1 MIIVNSYL
9 QYIKERFKDNFD
21 VKYRNI
27 ETAMGILTLIFIDT
41 LCDSKFISEYIIT
54 PLSRY
59 NLAIHNAGE
68 IKDKI
73 LYNNIVGDVKSYEDA
88 LLHILSGD
96 VVITSDF
103 IFEAVYCEAKG
114 FAKRNVAI
122 PETEAV
128 VKGPRE
134 GFTEV
139 VVDNISLIRRK
150 IKNPDLKF
158 ESVIVG
164 EKSNTT
170 VVVFYIEGLAP
181 VKLINYIKKAICNS
195 NYDFILDIKYIEE
208 LVQHKRTPFDTLGYS
223 EKPDI
228 IASKILEGRV
238 GVIVDG
244 TPFILTAPHFFIEN
258 FQTGD
263 DYYSNRYYANVSRW
277 IRWLAYF
284 ISTFLPGIYIA
295 IGTYH
300 FSLIPSVFVFR
311 LAVSRAGV
319 PFPTVVEV
327 FLMVTFFQ
335 IIKEAGLRLPQPIGQ
350 AMSIV
355 GALILGDAAVGAGIT
370 SQSTVLIVALSS
382 ICYFLIPKLYSG
394 TVIWSF
400 VLIFF
405 GSVLGLPGFYIGFF
419 MLVTHLAS
427 LKSCGYPY
435 LYPLGTLKKLNYGDI
450 ASRKNLNEISNTL
463 LDEDDYA

>member
-1 MIIVNSYL
+1 MNSYL
-9 QYIKERFKDNFD
+9 QYIKERFKDSID

-27 ETAMGILTLIFIDT
+27 ETAKGILTLIFMDT
-41 LCDSKFISEYIIT
+41 LCDSKFISEFIIT
-54 PLSRY
+54 PLSTY
-59 NLAIHNAGE
+59 DLAIHNVGD

-73 LYNNIVGDVKSYEDA
+73 LYSNIVGDVKSHEDA

-128 VKGPRE
+128 LKGPRE
-134 GFTEV
+134 GFTELF
-139 VVDNISLIRRK
+139 VDNISLIRRK

-158 ESVIVG
+158 ENITVG
-164 EKSNTT
+164 EKSNTI
-170 VVVFYIEGLAP
+170 VIVFFIKGLAP
-181 VKLINYIKKAICNS
+181 IKLINYIKNAISNA
-195 NYDFILDIKYIEE
+195 NYDFILDIKYIDE

-228 IASKILEGRV
+228 VASKILEGRV

-244 TPFILTAPHFFIEN
+244 TPFVLTAPHFFIEN

-263 DYYSNRYYANVSRW
+263 DYYVNRHYANVSRW
-277 IRWLAYF
+277 IRWLAYY
-284 ISTFLPGIYIA
+284 IATFLPGIYVA
-295 IGTYH
+295 LTAYH

-370 SQSTVLIVALSS
+370 SQTTVLIVALSS
-382 ICYFLIPKLYSG
+382 ICFFLIPKLYGG

-400 VLIFF
+400 ILIFF
-405 GSVLGLPGFYIGFF
+405 GSALGLPGFYIGFF
-419 MLVTHLAS
+419 MLVTHLAG

-450 ASRKNLNEISNTL
+450 TSRKNLNEISNTI
-463 LDEDDYA
+463 LDEDDDA